1 MSEQKSDEL
10 IKLIKQNEI
19 IISLL
24 GRMAFTSKQIYD
36 IVTANKRNN
45 FKSNYVNGYNALDGS
60 KTVSEI
66 ASVIGIQQS
75 TLSPIL
81 LKWEEL
87 GIIYE
92 VEKSG
97 GKFYRKIF
105 PIEEDL

>member
-1 MSEQKSDEL
+1 LSDDL
-10 IKLIKQNEI
+10 KRIAHQNEV

-24 GRMAFTSKQIYD
+24 GRMAFTPKQVRD
-36 IVTANKRNN
+36 IVTANKRN
-45 FKSNYVNGYNALDGS
+45 KLKPHYVNGYNSLDGS

-66 ASVIGIQQS
+66 AREIGIAQN

-81 LKWEEL
+81 LQWEEL

-97 GKFYRKIF
+97 GKFYKKIF
-105 PIEEDL
+105 PI